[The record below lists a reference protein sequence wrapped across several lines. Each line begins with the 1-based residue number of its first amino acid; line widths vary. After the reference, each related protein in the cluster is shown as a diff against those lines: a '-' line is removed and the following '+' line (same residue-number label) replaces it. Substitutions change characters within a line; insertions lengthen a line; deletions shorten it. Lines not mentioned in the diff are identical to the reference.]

1 MAKIFYVASEHRGRT
16 TVWAG
21 TIGQLVNVF
30 GYTLEC
36 GNSRNPKVNRH
47 PKTIKA
53 LITALGKAVDATQ
66 GGCYERDY
74 YYETTLAN
82 ATANGWNIHEQN
94 D

>member
-1 MAKIFYVASEHRGRT
+1 MAKVFYVASEHRGRT

-21 TIGQLVNVF
+21 TIDQLVNVF

-36 GNSRNPKVNRH
+36 GHGWNPRVNRN

-53 LITALGKAVDATQ
+53 LISALDKAVNTTQ
-66 GGCYERDY
+66 GGCYDRDC
-74 YYETTLAN
+74 YYETTKEN
-82 ATANGWNIHEQN
+82 AIAKGWNIREQK